1 MLAFAAHD
9 DCCRCRSPRQFLEA
23 LLDTGMLPQASDLVR
38 VGGRSKSERLEAHN
52 LRALGMSE
60 AGAARTR
67 AQKKLLSTP
76 WKAFA
81 RWT

>member
-1 MLAFAAHD
+1 
-9 DCCRCRSPRQFLEA
+9 
-23 LLDTGMLPQASDLVR
+23 MLPQASDLVR